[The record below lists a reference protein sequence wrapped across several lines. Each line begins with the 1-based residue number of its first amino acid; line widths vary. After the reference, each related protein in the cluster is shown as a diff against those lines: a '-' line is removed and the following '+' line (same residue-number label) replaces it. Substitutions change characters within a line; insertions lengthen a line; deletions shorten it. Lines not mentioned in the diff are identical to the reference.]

1 MIESI
6 EHKVFDAAKIKKD
19 FPIFNTKI
27 NGNPLVYLDTA
38 SSAQKPQQVID
49 AICNYYSHHHSNI
62 HRGVH
67 HLSQLATEGYENA
80 RKRVSEFLNA
90 EFQEEIIFTKGCTE
104 SINLVASSF
113 TEGFMQAGDEI
124 IISEMEHHAN
134 IVPWQRVCEK
144 FGYKLKYIPINSTG
158 ELELDEFEKLLS
170 EKTKLVSIVHFSN
183 SLGTINPVKYIIEK
197 AHKAGAKVMI
207 DGAQSAQHL
216 PVDVQDLN
224 CDFFTFSGHKIYGPT
239 GIGVLYGKKALLEQM
254 PPYQTGGDMIRTVNM
269 LKTEYN
275 NIPNRFEAGTPNIA
289 GAIGLKSAIDYVDSI
304 GMKNIESYEKELMEY
319 ADAALREIK
328 SVKIIGTAKNKSGV
342 ISMNV
347 EGVHHYDLGTL
358 IDQMGVAV
366 RTGQHC
372 TEPVMDKLGIT
383 GTLRASFGI
392 YTTKE
397 DIDIFISSM
406 QKAIKMLS

>member
-1 MIESI
+1 MIESL
-6 EHKVFDAAKIKKD
+6 EHKIFDAEKIKKD
-19 FPIFNTKI
+19 FPILNTKI

-49 AICNYYSHHHSNI
+49 AICKYYSQQHSNI

-67 HLSQLATEGYENA
+67 HLSQIATEGYENA
-80 RKRVSEFLNA
+80 RKRVTEFLNA
-90 EFQEEIIFTKGCTE
+90 EFHEEIIFTKGCTE

-144 FGYKLKYIPINSTG
+144 FGYKLRYIPINSAG

-197 AHKAGAKVMI
+197 AHEVGAKIMI

-216 PVDVQDLN
+216 PVDVQDLD

-239 GIGVLYGKKALLEQM
+239 GIGVLYGKKALLEKM
-254 PPYQTGGDMIRTVNM
+254 PPYQTGGDMIRSVNM

-275 NIPNRFEAGTPNIA
+275 DIPNRFEAGTPNIA

-319 ADAALREIK
+319 ADEALREIK
-328 SVKIIGTAKNKSGV
+328 NVKIIGEAKNKSGV
-342 ISMNV
+342 ISMNI
-347 EGVHHYDLGTL
+347 EGIHHYDLGTL

-397 DIDIFISSM
+397 DIDIFIASM